1 MLWLTKE
8 NINRLAHIK
17 NGNRGQ
23 RGRGMNCV
31 YWNKGNSLLKNKMQD
46 IKVIVRDHHPHIFGL
61 GEANLKR
68 EHDLDDIKI
77 DGYNVHIDNAI
88 DCPELANTARVVVYT
103 HNLLRVKRRPDLELR
118 NVSAVWLECGLPYQK
133 SSLLCM
139 AYTQWRLLDQ
149 TDDRSGTVN
158 EQ

>member
-1 MLWLTKE
+1 
-8 NINRLAHIK
+8 
-17 NGNRGQ
+17 
-23 RGRGMNCV
+23 
-31 YWNKGNSLLKNKMQD
+31 MQD